1 MDKNKIQNIIDYAYP
16 KIQNYFGKNN
26 KPIPTVELH
35 KDIYA
40 RLSGD
45 EEAEGEHSST
55 SIAEYDENEN
65 KIFIYYPN
73 VNSEEDVLR
82 ALIHEYTHY
91 TQDSKLLKRYRSTY
105 LYDKDPFELEASSNE
120 NKWRLFSK
128 K

>member
-1 MDKNKIQNIIDYAYP
+1 MNQDKIQSIIDYAYP
-16 KIQNYFGKNN
+16 KIQKYFGKGKKDYPN
-26 KPIPTVELH
+26 IELH

-45 EEAEGEHSST
+45 EEAKGEHSST

-73 VNSEEDVLR
+73 VNNEEDVLK

-91 TQDSKLLKRYRSTY
+91 TQDSKLLKRYRSIY
-105 LYDKDPFELEASSNE
+105 SYNEDPFELEATKAE
-120 NKWRLFSK
+120 NKWQLFSK

>member
-1 MDKNKIQNIIDYAYP
+1 MDKNKIQDIIDYAYP

-26 KPIPTVELH
+26 KSIPTVELH

-45 EEAEGEHSST
+45 EEASGEHSST
-55 SIAEYDENEN
+55 SVAEYDEDEN

-73 VNSEEDVLR
+73 VNSEEDVLK

-105 LYDKDPFELEASSNE
+105 SYNKDPFEIEASSNE
-120 NKWRLFSK
+120 SKWQLFSK

>member
-1 MDKNKIQNIIDYAYP
+1 MTTDKIENIVDYDYP
-16 KIQNYFGKNN
+16 NI
-26 KPIPTVELH
+26 ELH

-45 EEAEGEHSST
+45 EEAKGEHSST

-73 VNSEEDVLR
+73 VNNEEDVLK

-91 TQDSKLLKRYRSTY
+91 TQDSKLLKRYRSIY
-105 LYDKDPFELEASSNE
+105 SYNEDPFELEATKAE
-120 NKWRLFSK
+120 NKWQLFSK